1 MVLSAAAT
9 CISVLIMKCKLI
21 LFVLVIVA
29 LSYITVSGMRIA
41 SLKDEAAKYKN
52 NTEVLLEDVERYRVL
67 DSLSGA
73 RVESLELTVKEYERY
88 RAEDAR
94 LIKALRAKNRDLAA
108 VASTQTQ
115 TNIALQTI
123 ARDTVVIRDSVEV
136 KAKAVYCGDP
146 WYDFRGVLA
155 GEEFTGELVCR
166 DSLLVAETVKRGRF
180 LGFLWKTKR
189 IRDRRLDVVSRNP
202 HTEIMGIEHI
212 VIER

>member
-1 MVLSAAAT
+1 MKERLAYLAMILAGLVAIILLSGQLDKT
-9 CISVLIMKCKLI
+9 RQERDR
-21 LFVLVIVA
+21 
-29 LSYITVSGMRIA
+29 YR
-41 SLKDEAAKYKN
+41 N
-52 NTEVLLEDVERYRVL
+52 NTDALIEDVERYRVL

-73 RVESLELTVKEYERY
+73 RVESLEFTVKEFERY

-155 GEEFTGELVCR
+155 GEEFTGELICR

-202 HTEIMGIEHI
+202 HTEIRSVEHI
-212 VIER
+212 VIEK

>member
-1 MVLSAAAT
+1 MNKINKLVLAIAGGLVVLFLLLWSAKRISTLERERDRYRNNVEVLS
-9 CISVLIMKCKLI
+9 
-21 LFVLVIVA
+21 
-29 LSYITVSGMRIA
+29 
-41 SLKDEAAKYKN
+41 
-52 NTEVLLEDVERYRVL
+52 EDVERYRVL

-73 RVESLELTVKEYERY
+73 RCEALELTVKEFERY

-94 LIKALRAKNRDLAA
+94 LIKALKAKNRDLAA

-166 DSLLVAETVKRGRF
+166 DSLLVAETVRKGRF
-180 LGFLWKTKR
+180 LGFLWKTGR
-189 IRDRRLDVVSRNP
+189 IKDRKVDVVSRNP
-202 HTEIMGIEHI
+202 HTKIIGVEHV
-212 VIER
+212 VIEK

>member
-1 MVLSAAAT
+1 MILAGLVAIIFLSGQLDRT
-9 CISVLIMKCKLI
+9 RQERDR
-21 LFVLVIVA
+21 
-29 LSYITVSGMRIA
+29 YR
-41 SLKDEAAKYKN
+41 N
-52 NTEVLLEDVERYRVL
+52 NTDALLEDVERYRVL

-73 RVESLELTVKEYERY
+73 RVESLELTVKEFERY

-94 LIKALRAKNRDLAA
+94 LIKALKAKNRDLEAI
-108 VASTQTQ
+108 ASTQTQ

-136 KAKAVYCGDP
+136 KAKSVYCGDP
-146 WYDFRGVLA
+146 WYDFRGMLA

-202 HTEIMGIEHI
+202 HTEIRSVEHI
-212 VIER
+212 VIEK

>member
-1 MVLSAAAT
+1 MKERLAYSAIIFAGLVAIILLSGQLDRT
-9 CISVLIMKCKLI
+9 KQERDR
-21 LFVLVIVA
+21 
-29 LSYITVSGMRIA
+29 YR
-41 SLKDEAAKYKN
+41 N
-52 NTEVLLEDVERYRVL
+52 NTDALLEDIERYRVL

-73 RVESLELTVKEYERY
+73 RVESLELTVKEFERY

-94 LIKALRAKNRDLAA
+94 LIKALKAKNRDLAA

-123 ARDTVVIRDSVEV
+123 ARDTVIIRDSVEIR
-136 KAKAVYCGDP
+136 AKAVYCGDP
-146 WYDFRGVLA
+146 WYDFRGMLA

-202 HTEIMGIEHI
+202 HTEIRSVEHI
-212 VIER
+212 VIEK

>member
-1 MVLSAAAT
+1 MKERLAYLAMILAGLVAIILLSGQLDRT
-9 CISVLIMKCKLI
+9 RQERDR
-21 LFVLVIVA
+21 
-29 LSYITVSGMRIA
+29 YR
-41 SLKDEAAKYKN
+41 N
-52 NTEVLLEDVERYRVL
+52 NTDALMEDVERYRVL

-123 ARDTVVIRDSVEV
+123 ARDTVVIRDSVEI

-189 IRDRRLDVVSRNP
+189 IKDRRLDVVSRNP
-202 HTEIMGIEHI
+202 HTEIRSVEHI
-212 VIER
+212 VIEK

>member
-1 MVLSAAAT
+1 MKERLAYLAMILAGLVAIIFLSGQLDKT
-9 CISVLIMKCKLI
+9 RKERDR
-21 LFVLVIVA
+21 
-29 LSYITVSGMRIA
+29 YR
-41 SLKDEAAKYKN
+41 N
-52 NTEVLLEDVERYRVL
+52 NTDALIEDVERYRVL

-73 RVESLELTVKEYERY
+73 RVESLEFTVKEFERY

-136 KAKAVYCGDP
+136 KAAVVHCGDP
-146 WYDFRGVLA
+146 WYDFDGMLA
-155 GEEFTGELVCR
+155 GDEFTGELVCR

-212 VIER
+212 IIEK

>member
-1 MVLSAAAT
+1 MKERLAYLAMILAGLVVIILLSGQLDRT
-9 CISVLIMKCKLI
+9 RQERDR
-21 LFVLVIVA
+21 
-29 LSYITVSGMRIA
+29 YR
-41 SLKDEAAKYKN
+41 N
-52 NTEVLLEDVERYRVL
+52 NTDALLEDVERYRVL

-73 RVESLELTVKEYERY
+73 RVESLELTVKEFERY

-94 LIKALRAKNRDLAA
+94 LIKALKVKNRDLAA
-108 VASTQTQ
+108 IASTQTQ

-146 WYDFRGVLA
+146 WYDFWGMLA

-189 IRDRRLDVVSRNP
+189 IKDRRLDVVSRNP
-202 HTEIMGIEHI
+202 HTEIRSVEHI
-212 VIER
+212 VVEK

>member
-1 MVLSAAAT
+1 MKERLAYLAMILAGLVAIIFLSGQLDKT
-9 CISVLIMKCKLI
+9 RKERDR
-21 LFVLVIVA
+21 
-29 LSYITVSGMRIA
+29 YR
-41 SLKDEAAKYKN
+41 N
-52 NTEVLLEDVERYRVL
+52 NTDALIEDVERYRVL

-73 RVESLELTVKEYERY
+73 RVESLEFTVKEFERY

-189 IRDRRLDVVSRNP
+189 IKDRRLDVVSRNP
-202 HTEIMGIEHI
+202 HTEIRSVEHI
-212 VIER
+212 VIEK

>member
-1 MVLSAAAT
+1 
-9 CISVLIMKCKLI
+9 MKCKLI
-21 LFVLVIVA
+21 LFILVIAA
-29 LSYITVSGMRIA
+29 LSYITVSGRRIA
-41 SLKDEAAKYKN
+41 SLKDEAARYKN
-52 NTEVLLEDVERYRVL
+52 NTEALMEDVERYRVL

-73 RVESLELTVKEYERY
+73 RVESLELTVKEFERY

-136 KAKAVYCGDP
+136 KAKSVYCGDP

>member
-1 MVLSAAAT
+1 MKERLAYLAMILAGLVAIIFLSGQLDRT
-9 CISVLIMKCKLI
+9 RQERDR
-21 LFVLVIVA
+21 
-29 LSYITVSGMRIA
+29 YR
-41 SLKDEAAKYKN
+41 N
-52 NTEVLLEDVERYRVL
+52 NTDALLEDVERYRVL

-73 RVESLELTVKEYERY
+73 RVESLELTVKEFERY

-94 LIKALRAKNRDLAA
+94 IIKALKAKNRDLAA

-123 ARDTVVIRDSVEV
+123 TRDTVIIRDSVEI
-136 KAKAVYCGDP
+136 KAKTVYCGDP
-146 WYDFRGVLA
+146 WYDFRGMLA

-202 HTEIMGIEHI
+202 HTEIRSVEHI
-212 VIER
+212 VIEK

>member
-1 MVLSAAAT
+1 MKERLAYLAMILAGLVAIIFLSGQLDRT
-9 CISVLIMKCKLI
+9 RQERDR
-21 LFVLVIVA
+21 F
-29 LSYITVSGMRIA
+29 R
-41 SLKDEAAKYKN
+41 N
-52 NTEVLLEDVERYRVL
+52 NTDALLEDVERYRVL

-73 RVESLELTVKEYERY
+73 RVESLELTVKEFERY

-94 LIKALRAKNRDLAA
+94 LIKALKAKNRDLAA
-108 VASTQTQ
+108 IASTQTQ

-136 KAKAVYCGDP
+136 KAKAVCCGDP
-146 WYDFRGVLA
+146 WYDFRGMLA

-189 IRDRRLDVVSRNP
+189 IKDRRLDVVSRNP
-202 HTEIMGIEHI
+202 HTEIRSVEHI
-212 VIER
+212 VIEK

>member
-1 MVLSAAAT
+1 MKERLAYLAMILAGLVAIIFLSGQLDRT
-9 CISVLIMKCKLI
+9 RQERDR
-21 LFVLVIVA
+21 
-29 LSYITVSGMRIA
+29 YR
-41 SLKDEAAKYKN
+41 N
-52 NTEVLLEDVERYRVL
+52 NTDALLEDVERYRVL

-73 RVESLELTVKEYERY
+73 RVESLELTVKEFERY

-94 LIKALRAKNRDLAA
+94 IIKALKAKNRDLEA

-123 ARDTVVIRDSVEV
+123 ARDTVIIRDSVEIR
-136 KAKAVYCGDP
+136 AKAVYCGDP
-146 WYDFRGVLA
+146 WYDFRGMLA

-202 HTEIMGIEHI
+202 HTEIRSVEHI
-212 VIER
+212 VIEK

>member
-1 MVLSAAAT
+1 MKERLAYLAMILAGLVAIILLSGQLDRT
-9 CISVLIMKCKLI
+9 RQERDR
-21 LFVLVIVA
+21 
-29 LSYITVSGMRIA
+29 YR
-41 SLKDEAAKYKN
+41 N
-52 NTEVLLEDVERYRVL
+52 NTDALLEDVERYRVL

-73 RVESLELTVKEYERY
+73 RVESLELTVREFERY

-212 VIER
+212 VIEQ

>member
-1 MVLSAAAT
+1 MKERLAYLAMILAGLVAIILLSGQLDRT
-9 CISVLIMKCKLI
+9 RRERDR
-21 LFVLVIVA
+21 
-29 LSYITVSGMRIA
+29 YR
-41 SLKDEAAKYKN
+41 N
-52 NTEVLLEDVERYRVL
+52 NTDALLEDVERYRVL

-73 RVESLELTVKEYERY
+73 RVESLELTVKEFERY

-94 LIKALRAKNRDLAA
+94 LIKALKAKNRDLAA
-108 VASTQTQ
+108 IASTQTQ

-123 ARDTVVIRDSVEV
+123 TRDTVIIRDSVEI
-136 KAKAVYCGDP
+136 KAKTVYCGDP

-189 IRDRRLDVVSRNP
+189 IKDRRLDVVSRNP
-202 HTEIMGIEHI
+202 HTEIRSVEHI
-212 VIER
+212 VVEK

>member
-1 MVLSAAAT
+1 MILAGLVAIILLSGQLDRT
-9 CISVLIMKCKLI
+9 RRERDR
-21 LFVLVIVA
+21 
-29 LSYITVSGMRIA
+29 YR
-41 SLKDEAAKYKN
+41 N
-52 NTEVLLEDVERYRVL
+52 NTDALLEDVERYRVL

-73 RVESLELTVKEYERY
+73 RVESLELTVKEFERY

-94 LIKALRAKNRDLAA
+94 LIKALKAKNRDLAA
-108 VASTQTQ
+108 IASTQTQ

-123 ARDTVVIRDSVEV
+123 TRDTVIIRDSVEI
-136 KAKAVYCGDP
+136 KAKTVYCGDP

-189 IRDRRLDVVSRNP
+189 IKDRRLDVVSRNP
-202 HTEIMGIEHI
+202 HTEIRSVEHI
-212 VIER
+212 VVEK

>member
-1 MVLSAAAT
+1 MRKG
-9 CISVLIMKCKLI
+9 LIYAL
-21 LFVLVIVA
+21 LTLVIFVSLAA
-29 LSYITVSGMRIA
+29 LAIRAEKMKA
-41 SLKDEAAKYKN
+41 EAARYKS
-52 NTEVLLEDVERYRVL
+52 NTEALMEDVERYRVL

-73 RVESLELTVKEYERY
+73 RVESLELTVREFERY

-108 VASTQTQ
+108 VASAQTQ

-189 IRDRRLDVVSRNP
+189 IKDRRLDVVSRNP

>member
-1 MVLSAAAT
+1 MDWRVKGL
-9 CISVLIMKCKLI
+9 
-21 LFVLVIVA
+21 IVA
-29 LSYITVSGMRIA
+29 GLVTIFSLITIQSRRID
-41 SLKDEAAKYKN
+41 SLTKEREKYRN
-52 NTEVLLEDVERYRVL
+52 NTEALLEDVERYRVL

-73 RVESLELTVKEYERY
+73 RVESLELTVKEYERH

-94 LIKALRAKNRDLAA
+94 LIKALKAKNRDLAA
-108 VASTQTQ
+108 IASTQTQ

-136 KAKAVYCGDP
+136 KAKSVYCGDP

-202 HTEIMGIEHI
+202 HTEIRSVEHI
-212 VIER
+212 VIEK

>member
-1 MVLSAAAT
+1 MKERLAYLAMILAGLVAIILLSGQLDRT
-9 CISVLIMKCKLI
+9 RQERDR
-21 LFVLVIVA
+21 
-29 LSYITVSGMRIA
+29 YR
-41 SLKDEAAKYKN
+41 N
-52 NTEVLLEDVERYRVL
+52 NTDALLEDVERYRVL

-73 RVESLELTVKEYERY
+73 RVESLELTVKEFERY

-94 LIKALRAKNRDLAA
+94 LIKALKAKNRDLAA
-108 VASTQTQ
+108 IASTQTQ

-123 ARDTVVIRDSVEV
+123 ARDTVVIRDSVEI

-146 WYDFRGVLA
+146 WYDFRGMLA

-189 IRDRRLDVVSRNP
+189 IKDRRLDVVSRNP
-202 HTEIMGIEHI
+202 HTEIRSVEHI
-212 VIER
+212 VIEK